1 MVRKL
6 CVLIAFLFLIVAT
19 ASAQDARSALQN
31 AVKAMGATNLKTI
44 QYSGA
49 GWDSSVGQSYNLT
62 SDWPRFEVPSF
73 MRTIDY
79 DAKSLRE
86 ERTRRQ
92 GNYPTYGR
100 LPLQEERV
108 TAMLSGNF
116 AWNMRGDTTAPQT
129 GRFLEGP
136 PDGAANGPVSR
147 RPARRGTSA
156 TRNRADATRIPQG
169 GPGGE
174 SHGHVGAHCGTLG
187 RRPVVEWKKSDDR
200 LLHSSGE
207 VQSERDHQ

>member
-6 CVLIAFLFLIVAT
+6 SVFIAFLSLIVGT
-19 ASAQDARSALQN
+19 AFAQDVRSVLQT
-31 AVKAMGATNLKTI
+31 AAKAMGATNLKTI

-108 TAMLSGNF
+108 TAMLNGNF
-116 AWNMRGDTTAPQT
+116 AWNMRGDTTVPQT

-136 PDGAANGPVSR
+136 PVAELRQLEIALTPHGFLKAALAGNPTAVSEPIVGPSDGGLSSNGRKVTIVSFT
-147 RPARRGTSA
+147 ALGKYKVNGTINDQNLA
-156 TRNRADATRIPQG
+156 INKTRC
-169 GPGGE
+169 
-174 SHGHVGAHCGTLG
+174 V
-187 RRPVVEWKKSDDR
+187 
-200 LLHSSGE
+200 
-207 VQSERDHQ
+207 